1 MNCLLSRMI
10 LSCLFLTPFITYCK
24 TSETETIAELCA
36 KKPAL
41 AIAASVLQAYPAE
54 EKETVADIFVADS
67 EEDDANDDTPKTEE
81 QLEQERKKKE
91 KESLPGPEKF
101 YRFMT
106 NEINYPSEHDK
117 KKRAYSIL
125 ASAEATEEASW
136 FKNYI
141 IDTRVWRDLNL
152 FYGSADHPTVFLG
165 EILSTPHTQTEIGKA
180 YLNGLLAR
188 PIDDLNLI
196 TARQNIIRTLVQN
209 DELCDTLEQRCTSFA
224 ENETMLTGLW
234 GKEQLMQFIKDDCYY
249 KAPLK
254 ILKGF
259 VDGANRST
267 LALDFR
273 STIDTAL
280 TTLQFSTKV
289 AGPLIFAAWLSH
301 IAGFDAVEKIPGR
314 EYISEYLPRWE
325 WIKDT
330 DTLKKWVDGTFR
342 WNRVMPSM
350 VTAFAFLYFWQK
362 GKNKLAEGVAGI
374 GGLAGELW
382 DLPMHWSRFQVCFK
396 YDDFLR
402 RRLIR
407 VTECMRI
414 AQELRTIVPAEMA
427 ENLTFFKHIDRFFEE
442 LPQINADVA
451 SFIDNLHTDTFDKE
465 SVDSFELFFRRGRV
479 LAVYNILERI
489 KKYFEPMVAAVGELD
504 AFVTIAK
511 LVKNNPEHYCLPT
524 FIAATTTPSIDL
536 QGFWNPFLKPE
547 IAVPNNMSLG
557 IEHNVPHIV
566 VTGPNSGGKSTALKG
581 IGLAVIMAQSFGIAP
596 AKSMTL
602 TPFSHLSMYMNIADS
617 IVDKES
623 RFQKEGRQAF
633 AHGDLI
639 KNFYEQGK
647 FSLAIFDEIFSGT
660 SPEEGADWGYRTAA
674 GFARYPNCICA
685 IATHFIKLTNLEA
698 DSNGHFVNYKV
709 SIAEDEHGNFVR
721 DESGKLKRTYII
733 ERGISDQHI
742 AREVLQE
749 QGVASPF
756 FQQNFLNS

>member
-1 MNCLLSRMI
+1 MNRFSSRI
-10 LSCLFLTPFITYCK
+10 LLSCLFLTPFITYCS

-41 AIAASVLQAYPAE
+41 AIAASVLQAYPTE
-54 EKETVADIFVADS
+54 EKETSGDVYTTTSDDS
-67 EEDDANDDTPKTEE
+67 DDEGSLTEE
-81 QLEQERKKKE
+81 QKE
-91 KESLPGPEKF
+91 KEAISVPDRY
-101 YRFMT
+101 YRFLT
-106 NEINYPSEHDK
+106 NSILYPSEHEK
-117 KKRAYSIL
+117 KKQTYSIL
-125 ASAEATEEASW
+125 AAAETTVEAPW

-152 FYGSADHPTVFLG
+152 FYGSVDHPTVFLG
-165 EILSTPHTQTEIGKA
+165 EILSDRNTNSEIGKA

-188 PIDDLNLI
+188 PVDDLKLI
-196 TARQNIIRTLVQN
+196 ASRQNIIKLLLAN
-209 DELCDTLEQRCTSFA
+209 DDILTALDTRCAAFA
-224 ENETMLTGLW
+224 EDEPMLTGLW
-234 GKEQLMQFIKDDCYY
+234 GKEELMQYIKEDCYY
-249 KAPLK
+249 KPYHK
-254 ILKGF
+254 VFRNI
-259 VDGANRST
+259 VRSANRSS
-267 LALDFR
+267 LALDVR
-273 STIDTAL
+273 AAVDAGISTL
-280 TTLQFSTKV
+280 NFSTRVAAPLVFATWLAELAGLKV
-289 AGPLIFAAWLSH
+289 L
-301 IAGFDAVEKIPGR
+301 EKIPFHEKIAEIFSG
-314 EYISEYLPRWE
+314 WE
-325 WIKDT
+325 WLKNSD
-330 DTLKKWVDGTFR
+330 DLKKGIESSFR
-342 WNRVMPSM
+342 WNIFRPSFMAVCAWIYFCNKENDM
-350 VTAFAFLYFWQK
+350 VK
-362 GKNKLAEGVAGI
+362 GATGI
-374 GGLAGELW
+374 GAMGSELL
-382 DLPMHWSRFQVCFK
+382 DIPFHWARFRVGFK

-414 AQELRTIVPAEMA
+414 AQELRSIIPAEMA
-427 ENLTFFKHIDRFFEE
+427 EKLTFFKHIDRFFEE
-442 LPQINADVA
+442 LPKINADVA
-451 SFIDNLHTDTFDKE
+451 EFIDNLHTDTFDKE
-465 SVDSFELFFRRGRV
+465 NIDPSSLFSFIFFRRGRV
-479 LAVYNILERI
+479 FAVYNILERI

-504 AFVTIAK
+504 AFVTLAK

-524 FIAATTTPSIDL
+524 FIEGATTPSIDL
-536 QGFWNPFLKPE
+536 QGFWNPFLEPE
-547 IAVPNNMSLG
+547 IAIPNNISLG
-557 IEHNVPHIV
+557 MEHNVPHIV

-596 AKSMTL
+596 AQSMTL

-685 IATHFIKLTNLEA
+685 IATHFVKLTNLEA
-698 DSNGHFVNYKV
+698 DSNGHFINYKV
-709 SIAEDEHGNFVR
+709 SIAEDERGNFVR
-721 DESGKLKRTYII
+721 DENGKLKRTYTI